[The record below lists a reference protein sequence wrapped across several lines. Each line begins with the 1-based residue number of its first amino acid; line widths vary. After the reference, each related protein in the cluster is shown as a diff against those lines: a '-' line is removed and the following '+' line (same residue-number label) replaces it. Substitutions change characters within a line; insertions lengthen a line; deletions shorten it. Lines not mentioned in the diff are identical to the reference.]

1 MFISKSEKESLVE
14 TSLNLGEKLMK
25 LEYELHTLKALMKKS
40 PSWAWVENLEKRAMD
55 ADKRFETSAKNQ
67 VKKNTEIMASIKLL
81 GEKVDA
87 NKFFIHQLLTEI
99 TSLASKKMD
108 KIAPIAIKN
117 VEEKS
122 TQKPVIA
129 KKRGRPLGSKAKRP
143 KFPPKT
149 PFELLKPLGR
159 PKGSKNKPK

>member
-40 PSWAWVENLEKRAMD
+40 PSWAWVENLEKNIIEL
-55 ADKRFETSAKNQ
+55 DKRFVGHTKYQSLKTKNHISRIENLEHRTRTLMVDVGGMECNIQ
-67 VKKNTEIMASIKLL
+67 ELKLKRPVIVK
-81 GEKVDA
+81 
-87 NKFFIHQLLTEI
+87 EI
-99 TSLASKKMD
+99 TE
-108 KIAPIAIKN
+108 P
-117 VEEKS
+117 EKS

-129 KKRGRPLGSKAKRP
+129 KKRGRPVGSKAKRP